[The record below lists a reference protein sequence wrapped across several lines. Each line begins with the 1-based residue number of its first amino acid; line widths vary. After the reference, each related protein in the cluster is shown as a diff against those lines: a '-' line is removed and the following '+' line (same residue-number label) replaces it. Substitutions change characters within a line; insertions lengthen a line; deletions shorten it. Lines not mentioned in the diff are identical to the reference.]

1 MPKKTIKKTVK
12 KRIIKRKPTTK
23 KKTLIKRKIT
33 KKPITFT
40 NKIQTFKTTPNS
52 FQTVSTTFITTSN
65 QPWVIIKQL
74 CESGIKFH
82 RDFHETKPCDTEL
95 SRRLTE
101 IEKLARSHNFINEI
115 LHILRSK
122 QSLLERLKQ
131 ILKYA
136 NRKII

>member
-1 MPKKTIKKTVK
+1 MPKKTVK
-12 KRIIKRKPTTK
+12 KRIIKRKKPTTTTK
-23 KKTLIKRKIT
+23 KKVVKRRKIN

-65 QPWVIIKQL
+65 EPWIIVKKL

-82 RDFHETKPCDTEL
+82 RDYHGIKPCDTEL

-122 QSLLERLKQ
+122 QTLLEKLKQ
-131 ILKYA
+131 ILKHA